1 MLVPRTREQA
11 LGQIQ
16 QEVKKEQASSLGRV
30 AARLEAFLAELV
42 EVEKVLGGLTGPARA
57 PLLHQHAV
65 LRQEAQTFRWYLQV
79 QREALGIHRG
89 QDNLSETYPIPRA
102 ITE

>member
-1 MLVPRTREQA
+1 MIVPRTREEA

-16 QEVKKEQASSLGRV
+16 QEVRQEQASALGRV
-30 AARLEAFLAELV
+30 AARLESFLAELA
-42 EVEKVLGGLTGPARA
+42 ELEKVLSTVTGEARA

-65 LRQEAQTFRWYLQV
+65 LRKEAETFRWYLQV
-79 QREALGIHRG
+79 QREAMGIRRG
-89 QDNLSETYPIPRA
+89 QDNLEGHYPIPRA

>member
-1 MLVPRTREQA
+1 MQIPRTREEA
-11 LGQIQ
+11 LGQIA

-30 AARLEAFLAELV
+30 AARLESFLADLV
-42 EVEKVLGGLTGPARA
+42 EVEKVLAGLEGPERR

-89 QDNLSETYPIPRA
+89 QDNLAEHYPIPKA
-102 ITE
+102 ISE